1 MAPEVEVAI
10 GVIGGSLPGRHI
22 VGHCEGILA

>member
-1 MAPEVEVAI
+1 MAPGVEVTI
-10 GVIGGSLPGRHI
+10 GVVDGSLPGRHI